1 MTDKPDIDR
10 IDAARNQMVTD
21 AVMCAKEHGSGVTL
35 LALLFAALHI
45 VEHSDI
51 PIPMAETIMA
61 KATATLT
68 ERRSQT
74 KG

>member
-1 MTDKPDIDR
+1 MTDKGTEDR

-35 LALLFAALHI
+35 LALLFAAMHI
-45 VEHSDI
+45 IEHSDI
-51 PIPMAETIMA
+51 PLDRAAGIMA
-61 KATATLT
+61 KATATLQG
-68 ERRSQT
+68 RIDQT